1 MSSLGICPEPMDKEQ
16 TDAVRN
22 SVTCK
27 KLKLILFISM
37 VAAIITI
44 DYTFDLKEKI
54 TFDAIY
60 AQLDILKYWAHQS
73 YGPLLF
79 IAVSASFILLHLPEL
94 VVIIAGGII
103 YNFWE
108 ALLYTWIGSSLGVIS
123 AFLISRFFLR
133 EHFRPFLSQS
143 FLRKFE
149 QRLKYDGFAVML
161 ILRLIL
167 FLFPPLNWA
176 LGASAIT
183 LRNYIAGSV
192 IGVLPWLAG
201 ILWATSQ
208 LQQVRSLADVL
219 SLETFVVLGTFG
231 AGLLV
236 IFWIRRRFFIITRP
250 DHPPED

>member
-1 MSSLGICPEPMDKEQ
+1 MSSLGISPEPMKKEQ
-16 TDAVRN
+16 ADAVRN
-22 SVTCK
+22 SAAVK
-27 KLKLILFISM
+27 KLKLILFVSM

-79 IAVSASFILLHLPEL
+79 IAVSASFILLHLPEI

-108 ALLYTWIGSSLGVIS
+108 ALLYTWIGCSLGVIS

-133 EHFRPFLSQS
+133 EHFRPFLRKS

-149 QRLKYDGFAVML
+149 QRLKYDGFTIML

-176 LGASAIT
+176 LGASALT

-192 IGVLPWLAG
+192 IGILPWLVG
-201 ILWATSQ
+201 ILWATSE

-219 SLETFVVLGTFG
+219 SFETFGVLGTFG
-231 AGLLV
+231 LGLLV
-236 IFWIRRRFFIITRP
+236 IFWIRRRFF
-250 DHPPED
+250 